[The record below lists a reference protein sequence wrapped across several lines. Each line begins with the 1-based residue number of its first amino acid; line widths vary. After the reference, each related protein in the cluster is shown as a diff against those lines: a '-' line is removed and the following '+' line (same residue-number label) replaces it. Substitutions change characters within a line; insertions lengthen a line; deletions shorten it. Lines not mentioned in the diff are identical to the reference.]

1 MNNIRRKTEHIVGLV
16 CFILITSYAVYHLF
30 GAIVF
35 LSIVS
40 LPSGVNFGRYL
51 DEIGTR
57 LLAFLTTVVVWFV
70 SVLLGSSQ
78 NNASKW
84 LKHHH

>member
-1 MNNIRRKTEHIVGLV
+1 MVGANI
-16 CFILITSYAVYHLF
+16 
-30 GAIVF
+30 F

-51 DEIGTR
+51 GEICTR
-57 LLAFLTTVVVWFV
+57 LLAFLTMVLVWIV

-78 NNASKW
+78 NNALKW